1 MGDGFGGGDVDM
13 SIYVWKLK
21 RPVFGVYS
29 LISFG
34 YSISQLLSCLIVYY
48 LQFGMLYGRLNMF
61 KLIHNF
67 IASQLTCLCVQFT
80 VQDFCEHTFYTYDWL
95 LSFCSWSNSGQ
106 DSLSSINTPLTHHS
120 CLKTICIQIDLP
132 VMREM
137 KSEMFCLGRTK
148 SPHFC
153 QHLNHINHT
162 ADANTLLWIH
172 LNGFLF
178 SCNKIKA
185 KIFPFWFPC
194 SHPLRNAACMYVAF
208 RLRAF
213 AIC

>member
-13 SIYVWKLK
+13 STYVWKLK

-80 VQDFCEHTFYTYDWL
+80 VQDLCEHTFYTYDWL
-95 LSFCSWSNSGQ
+95 LSFCSWSNSDQ
-106 DSLSSINTPLTHHS
+106 DSLSSINTPLTHHI
-120 CLKTICIQIDLP
+120 CLKTICIQIDFASNEGDEKWDVLFGQNKISPFLP
-132 VMREM
+132 APQPH
-137 KSEMFCLGRTK
+137 KSHRRCEYLALDPFEWLPFLLQQNQSK
-148 SPHFC
+148 NSPH
-153 QHLNHINHT
+153 LI
-162 ADANTLLWIH
+162 
-172 LNGFLF
+172 
-178 SCNKIKA
+178 S
-185 KIFPFWFPC
+185 
-194 SHPLRNAACMYVAF
+194 M
-208 RLRAF
+208 
-213 AIC
+213 